1 MFNSDLMNRIVFCL
15 SLVIASFVVMPAHG
29 QSFLEKMAEKAAKK
43 AEAAAE
49 KKAEEEAEKKLD
61 EAFEKAEKS
70 MEGEKKSEL
79 TQSESFDL
87 NALMKKA
94 GVSSEPATF
103 EDSYTFQ
110 SSITMNLKTYAKDGK
125 VKSDGVM
132 KIYAN
137 AGEKSFAYEFVSGEV
152 EAKAKNEKGIIIM
165 DFKNEASIIL
175 SDDNGKKTGIVY
187 GGNGFMDAS
196 SWEDEEGDDVLEEGS
211 VEEYNPNL
219 TKTGRTKTILGYK
232 CEEYRYEDETSV
244 ANSWITKDVDWNSKD
259 FMTTMFRSSM
269 YSNGVWGGFLM
280 ESESVDKTDGEKNTY
295 TVVDINK
302 SKNTTFPMSSYEITN
317 VGTIQMP
324 QDVGKE

>member
-1 MFNSDLMNRIVFCL
+1 MNRIVFCL
-15 SLVIASFVVMPAHG
+15 SLFIASLIVVPAHG

-49 KKAEEEAEKKLD
+49 KKAEKEAEKKLD

-70 MEGEKKSEL
+70 MEDEKKTESS
-79 TQSESFDL
+79 QSESFDL

-110 SSITMNLKTYAKDGK
+110 SSITMNMKTYSKEGTL
-125 VKSDGVM
+125 KSDGVM

-137 AGEKSFAYEFVSGEV
+137 AGDKSFAYEFVSGEL
-152 EAKAKNEKGIIIM
+152 ESKTKNDKGIIIM

-175 SDDNGKKTGIVY
+175 SDDNGKKTGVVY

-196 SWEDEEGDDVLEEGS
+196 SWEDEESNDVFDEGE
-211 VEEYNPNL
+211 VEEYNPHL

-232 CEEYRYEDETSV
+232 CEEYRYEDENSE

-280 ESESVDKTDGEKNTY
+280 ESESVDKADGEKHTY
-295 TVVDINK
+295 TVVDINQ

-317 VGTIQMP
+317 VGTIQLP
-324 QDVGKE
+324 EDIGKE